1 MALQPNASQIPAQ
14 RVAINERSRI
24 GVTPGR
30 NADPP
35 PPPVFVSREWYR
47 FFDTIHTYLPTP
59 TVFTPVFTPVINVTT
74 VSAGASFSNQMGTVI
89 ALTGTFTLDP
99 IAAGDTVFQMTPPIL
114 DDLSLSTAAGTFVT
128 TASGV
133 TTRTASYSKTIA
145 GTTLRIIYTDTFACD
160 GNGTTTAGCR
170 WEVRFV
176 FLMASGV

>member
-59 TVFTPVFTPVINVTT
+59 TVFTPVFTPVTNVTT
-74 VSAGASFSNQMGTVI
+74 VTAGASFANQMGTVI

-99 IAAGDTVFQMTPPIL
+99 IAAGNTVFQMTPPVL
-114 DDLSLSTAAGTFVT
+114 DDLSLSTAAGVFVT

-133 TTRTASYSKTIA
+133 TAVGSVVAAGPLLEFRLDAPSGAAATYAYNVNYQIA
-145 GTTLRIIYTDTFACD
+145 
-160 GNGTTTAGCR
+160 
-170 WEVRFV
+170 
-176 FLMASGV
+176 